1 MKKYMYNYIEYV
13 EANKKKV
20 NSEEMLV
27 KIEFFQHE
35 RLIHLIITLFY
46 VLMFLVFLVLIS
58 ISYIFIIPSALLMVF
73 VIFYIIHYF
82 VLENGIQYLYKLYD
96 TVNSQKRKTTT
107 QKRKQ

>member
-35 RLIHLIITLFY
+35 RLIHLLVTLFFA
-46 VLMFLVFLVLIS
+46 LFALIFLALGMV
-58 ISYIFIIPSALLMVF
+58 SYIFLPIFAILL
-73 VIFYIIHYF
+73 IFLICYIYHYF
-82 VLENGIQYLYKLYD
+82 FLENRVQYLYKIYD
-96 TVNSQKRKTTT
+96 KKKKKVEE
-107 QKRKQ
+107 